1 MINFLSV
8 MPCLTK
14 EKAVSVKKND
24 LSENGETD
32 TLNGADNIN
41 ETENCLKIQNNL
53 SDLGIKFL
61 KIIQILYFKAY
72 FIQNLMLLN

>member
-41 ETENCLKIQNNL
+41 ETENPLINISVVKLFALKK
-53 SDLGIKFL
+53 GEF
-61 KIIQILYFKAY
+61 
-72 FIQNLMLLN
+72 

>member
-24 LSENGETD
+24 LSENGETG

-41 ETENCLKIQNNL
+41 ETENPLINISVVKLFALKK
-53 SDLGIKFL
+53 GEF
-61 KIIQILYFKAY
+61 
-72 FIQNLMLLN
+72 

>member
-1 MINFLSV
+1 

-41 ETENCLKIQNNL
+41 ETENPLINISVVKLFALKK
-53 SDLGIKFL
+53 GEF
-61 KIIQILYFKAY
+61 
-72 FIQNLMLLN
+72 